1 MAETV
6 VPGNTPTHFVECI
19 TVSSAGREKKKE
31 YLMKIKLKYIIKNGR
46 GKNLD

>member
-19 TVSSAGREKKKE
+19 TVSSAGREKKN
-31 YLMKIKLKYIIKNGR
+31 I
-46 GKNLD
+46 